1 MIVAPAVDLRGGRC
15 VQLVGGRPE
24 EERVSLPDPLD
35 VAEGWWEAGFATLHV
50 VDLDAALG
58 DGDNHALV
66 RELAAS
72 TAAAVQVGGGL
83 RTDDTVAAILN
94 AGAARAI
101 VGTRAVED
109 RAWLDTLAA
118 RHRDRIVVAADVR
131 DGRVLRKGWTEASE
145 LEVTDFVGGLAALP
159 LAGVLCTDVGR
170 EGRMQGIDGDAM
182 REVIDASQH
191 PVWISGGIATMAD
204 LETLDAAGAMGAV
217 AGMGLYT
224 GALPEA
230 EVARRYGGGVR
241 IRASGVAG
249 RRSEDRTESKT
260 TGDGS

>member
-58 DGDNHALV
+58 DGDHHDLV
-66 RELAAS
+66 RELAMS

-83 RTDDTVAAILN
+83 RTDDAVASVLD

-109 RAWLDTLAA
+109 RAWLEALAT

-145 LEVTDFVGGLAALP
+145 LEVTDFVEGLSALP

-170 EGRMQGIDGDAM
+170 EGQMQGIDGDAM
-182 REVIDASQH
+182 QEVIDASSH

-204 LETLDAAGAMGAV
+204 LEALDAAGAMGAV
-217 AGMGLYT
+217 LGMALYT

-241 IRASGVAG
+241 IRGSRANN
-249 RRSEDRTESKT
+249 EET
-260 TGDGS
+260 TQPNTRGEA